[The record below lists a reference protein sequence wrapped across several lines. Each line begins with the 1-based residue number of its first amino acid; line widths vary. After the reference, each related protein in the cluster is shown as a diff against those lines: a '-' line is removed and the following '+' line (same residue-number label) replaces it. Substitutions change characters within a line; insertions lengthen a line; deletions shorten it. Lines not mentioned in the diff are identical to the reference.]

1 MGRFLIAG
9 FLAVLAVVLAAEDVL
24 AHGGRWLGGFDE
36 WKPKAPAYAPPP
48 QPLRDPETGEEIPP
62 GDPLR
67 LPMLPRPSSPGP
79 GGGGPAAPG
88 DPAPPPLPVTN
99 DWSRW
104 WNLSRERILR
114 VRTTRDL
121 QREAGARDDDD
132 RDALLALLR
141 EAAKDPNP
149 DLATGAILALGKAR
163 DRGAVPVLVTI
174 LGSETADATA
184 RESAA
189 LAIGMIGRPDPADAA
204 LLARM
209 AADRSRPLR
218 TRCFAAIGLGY
229 TSPVEAE
236 GPLLS
241 LIGGEDENV
250 ELRISA
256 VVALGLAPGGRTVA
270 ELSRRLA
277 GEAGLRWKDARL
289 RAHAAFALGLT
300 GDRAAV
306 PALHRALSDP
316 DVDVRRQA
324 VLSLSRTARIGD
336 GEVIEQMFTLF
347 EKDADAQVRALAAIS
362 LGEIGAHFAND
373 SLLFHYGK
381 RDATVTPYAA
391 LGLALAARKRGAGT
405 AVPFLREQCAAAR
418 DPDLTGALVTALGIV
433 KDRGS
438 ATSLLA
444 ILDAKDGGRLR
455 GHAAAALGMIGAR
468 EAIPSLRKALADR
481 RDPHLQAEAGLALAL
496 LGDDGAVTLLV
507 GRLTGGDSESIRGR
521 AAVALGRFDGAS
533 TRNALAKVLAD
544 VENPV
549 TVRALAAVALGM
561 VLERHPL
568 PMLSRLGDGLNHRMA
583 SETVAEILSYY

>member
-9 FLAVLAVVLAAEDVL
+9 SIAVFAVVLAAEEVL

-67 LPMLPRPSSPGP
+67 LPMLPRPPSAGP
-79 GGGGPAAPG
+79 GGGGPASPG

-104 WNLSRERILR
+104 WSLSRERILR

-121 QREAGARDDDD
+121 QREAGAHDDD
-132 RDALLALLR
+132 RDALLAPLR
-141 EAAKDPNP
+141 QAAKDPNP

-163 DRGAVPVLVTI
+163 DRGAVPVLAAI
-174 LGSETADATA
+174 LGSGTADVTA

-189 LAIGMIGRPDPADAA
+189 LAIGMIGRPDPAEAA
-204 LLARM
+204 LLARV
-209 AADRSRPLR
+209 AADGKRPLR

-229 TSPVEAE
+229 ANPIEAE
-236 GPLLS
+236 SPLLS
-241 LIGGEDENV
+241 LIGAEDEDA

-256 VVALGLAPGGRTVA
+256 VVALGLAPGGRKVA

-277 GEAGLRWKDARL
+277 GKAGERWKDARL

-306 PALHRALSDP
+306 PALHRALADP

-324 VLSLSRTARIGD
+324 VLSLSRTARTGD
-336 GEVIEQMFTLF
+336 GEVIEQIFTLF

-468 EAIPSLRKALADR
+468 EAIPSLLKALADR
-481 RDPHLQAEAGLALAL
+481 GDPHLQAEAGLALAL

-507 GRLTGGDSESIRGR
+507 GRLTSGDSESIRGR
-521 AAVALGRFDGAS
+521 AAVALGRFDGAA